1 MKTCKTCHKKKTENA
16 FSKGYAVCKQC
27 RSNTQNKINKTQRV
41 ENNLATKEEREIF
54 YNTVIKDN
62 DAFMTVKEFD
72 EIKDNQKYKIWNCL
86 DKTYP
91 LFNKNKQTSWPSD
104 FKKGLIKGVY
114 DINTTPYIWIYVYDP
129 EMYREFM

>member
-1 MKTCKTCHKKKTENA
+1 MKTCNQCHKKKSERDFT
-16 FSKGYAVCKQC
+16 KGKAVCKIY
-27 RSNTQNKINKTQRV
+27 RAESIKKQRA
-41 ENNLATKEEREIF
+41 ENNLATKEERELF
-54 YNTVIKDN
+54 YNNVIKDN
-62 DAFMTVKEFD
+62 DAFLTQEEFD
-72 EIKDNQKYKIWNCL
+72 EIKDNPKYRIWNCL

-114 DINTTPYIWIYVYDP
+114 DINKATPYIWTYVYDP